1 MKSNTEIADKSLNHN
16 QNMCYDINMID
27 ALFGSK
33 TRVKLLGLFMN
44 NPERSFYVREI
55 TRNIGEQINS
65 VRRELANLVNIGII
79 TDKSVDNRLYYQVDT
94 KFKYYHALREMFADE
109 DEVVSGAKVAINDWA
124 TRFRAVRGV
133 SVVVL
138 AGAMVYGSTSKIDLL
153 VAGNHMDESKVKT
166 LIKALERDA
175 GASLNYTIM
184 SLDDLYYRLSIRDR
198 FVLDVLE
205 SNHTI
210 VLDGA
215 GILVDYPGIDDA
227 TDMTTEED
235 S

>member
-1 MKSNTEIADKSLNHN
+1 
-16 QNMCYDINMID
+16 
-27 ALFGSK
+27 
-33 TRVKLLGLFMN
+33 MN
-44 NPERSFYVREI
+44 NPGRSFYVREI
-55 TRNIGEQINS
+55 TRNIDEQINS
-65 VRRELANLVNIGII
+65 VRRELANLVRIGII

-94 KFKYYHALREMFADE
+94 KFRYYHALHEMFADD
-109 DEVVSGAKVAINDWA
+109 DEVVSGAKVSIDDWA
-124 TRFRAVRGV
+124 TRFRAVQGV
-133 SVVVL
+133 QVVVF
-138 AGAMVYGSTSKIDLL
+138 AGAMVYGSTSQIDLL
-153 VAGNHMDESKVKT
+153 VAGSVHMDQARVRT

-175 GASLNYTIM
+175 GTSLNYTII

-215 GILVDYPGIDDA
+215 GVLVDYPGIDDA
-227 TDMTTEED
+227 TDITRED

>member
-1 MKSNTEIADKSLNHN
+1 
-16 QNMCYDINMID
+16 MID

-44 NPERSFYVREI
+44 NPDRSFYVREI
-55 TRNIGEQINS
+55 TRNIDEQINS
-65 VRRELANLVNIGII
+65 VRRELANLVRIGII

-94 KFKYYHALREMFADE
+94 KFKYYHALHEMFAD
-109 DEVVSGAKVAINDWA
+109 DSEVVSGAKVSIDDWA
-124 TRFRAVRGV
+124 TRFRAATGV
-133 SVVVL
+133 QVVVF
-138 AGAMVYGSTSKIDLL
+138 AGTMVYGSTSKIDLL
-153 VAGNHMDESKVKT
+153 IAGGNRMDQGKVKT

-175 GASLNYTIM
+175 GTSLNYTIL

-210 VLDGA
+210 VLDSA
-215 GILVDYPGIDDA
+215 GVLVGYPGIDDA
-227 TDMTTEED
+227 TDTTKKED